1 MAFLDNNGVQY
12 LWGKIKSYVTGQ
24 VPSSVGEL
32 SPLYGTCATAQDTAA
47 KVATVNGVTE
57 LTTGLTIHVRFSAA
71 NTIANPTL
79 NVNSLGAVAI
89 KRYGTTA
96 PSTSAASSWNAG
108 AVLSLTYDG
117 TYWMLND
124 WNNTT
129 YSALTE
135 ADMQTGTATTARLIT
150 AARLKQA
157 VKYHAPVTSVNGSTG
172 AVTVPSVPTGTNS
185 DDMLLWDSTNQEW
198 TTSAFASE
206 VSFALAENVTV
217 EQIMFTTD
225 GTTVTSVDTSQECII
240 KAFNA
245 KEKYFLIAI
254 SQTEVVA
261 CQPFYIAGNG
271 AIFGLYAWKDGQI
284 IYTFLTASSASA
296 PYTGTL
302 NTVTIPTT
310 SSIES
315 VVQNY
320 VNSLDATG
328 VSY

>member
-1 MAFLDNNGVQY
+1 MAWLNGDGLTQLVTA
-12 LWGKIKSYVTGQ
+12 LKAHIPKSHADLT
-24 VPSSVGEL
+24 
-32 SPLYGTCATAQDTAA
+32 PLYGTCATAQGTAA
-47 KVATVNGVTE
+47 KTTTIDGVTT
-57 LTTGLTIHVRFSAA
+57 LTTGLTIYVRFTNT

-96 PSTSAASSWNAG
+96 PSTSATSSWNAG
-108 AVLSLTYDG
+108 EVVSLTYDG
-117 TYWMLND
+117 TYWMMND

-129 YSALTE
+129 YSAMSETE
-135 ADMQTGTATTARLIT
+135 MQTGTATTARNLT
-150 AARLKQA
+150 AARLKAA
-157 VKYHAPVTSVNGSTG
+157 VEYHAPVTSVNGSTG

-185 DDMLLWDSTNQEW
+185 GDMLLWDATNQEW
-198 TTSAFASE
+198 TTPSFSSE
-206 VSFALAENVTV
+206 VSFALGEEVTV

-225 GTTVTSVDTSQECII
+225 GSTVTSVDTSNECII

-261 CQPFYIAGNG
+261 CQPFYIRGNG
-271 AIFGLYAWKDGQI
+271 DIFGLYAFKDGQI
-284 IYTFLTASSASA
+284 LYTFLTASSASA
-296 PYTGTL
+296 PYTGAL

-310 SSIES
+310 SSIETT
-315 VVQNY
+315 VQNY
-320 VNSLDATG
+320 VDSLDATN

>member
-1 MAFLDNNGVQY
+1 MAYLDNTGVAY

-24 VPSSVGEL
+24 VPSSVGDL
-32 SPLYGTCATAQDTAA
+32 APLYGTCTTAA
-47 KVATVNGVTE
+47 KTAAKTTTISGVTE
-57 LTTGLTIHVRFSAA
+57 LTTGLTIHVRFTNA
-71 NTIANPTL
+71 NGVANPTL
-79 NVNSLGAVAI
+79 KVNSLDAKGIV
-89 KRYGTTA
+89 RYGTTV

-108 AVLSLTYDG
+108 SVVSLTYDG
-117 TYWMLND
+117 TYWVMND

-129 YSALTE
+129 YSAMTE
-135 ADMQTGTATTARLIT
+135 AEMQTGTATTARNIT
-150 AARLKQA
+150 AARLKAA
-157 VKYHAPVTSVNGSTG
+157 VEYHAPVTSVNGSTG
-172 AVTVPSVPTGTNS
+172 DVTVPSVPTGTNS
-185 DDMLLWDSTNQEW
+185 DDMLLWDDTNQEW
-198 TTSAFASE
+198 ITSAFASK

-225 GTTVTSVDTSQECII
+225 GTTVTSVDTSQECIM

-261 CQPFYIAGNG
+261 CQPFYIRGNG
-271 AIFGLYAWKDGQI
+271 DIFGLYAWKDGQI
-284 IYTFLTASSASA
+284 MYTFLTASSASA

-315 VVQNY
+315 VVQSY